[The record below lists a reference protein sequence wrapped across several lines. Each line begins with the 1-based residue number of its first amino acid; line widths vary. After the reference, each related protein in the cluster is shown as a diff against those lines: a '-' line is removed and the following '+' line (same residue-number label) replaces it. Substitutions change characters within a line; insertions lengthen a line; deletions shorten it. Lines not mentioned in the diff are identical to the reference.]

1 MSSMLES
8 GQNYMRRWHN
18 KMIRFVTSF
27 SAAGYVSY
35 AENMLNSVAKYWKD
49 DLKLIAYYH
58 DCPDELVAEFPYSKV
73 IEYRR
78 LKVPGSTPPETVKKR
93 APLIPP

>member
-1 MSSMLES
+1 
-8 GQNYMRRWHN
+8 MRRWHN

-73 IEYRR
+73 IEYRNLNDVEDMLSYRESMKVHDGR
-78 LKVPGSTPPETVKKR
+78 LQLAYGCY
-93 APLIPP
+93 